1 MKTAALLRSQFFWVI
16 IAVFAFSVY
25 RLWYCT
31 HLELVGDEAYYWLWS
46 RHLDICY
53 LDKGPVIAWI
63 IAAGTALFGQTV
75 FGIRFFAVILS
86 SATGIGIYLLARRLF
101 SDRVALWALIMAG
114 VVPLFA
120 VGAILMTIDTPYVF
134 FWTFAALAFWRAKD
148 RTRLAP
154 WALTGVL
161 VGLGMLSKYTGA
173 FELISFAVFCLVHPP
188 SRKHLFRG
196 CFWTLILVALLFML
210 PVLSWYLANDWPTS
224 RFLFHRGALDQQPHI
239 NLLNPLVFLGGQ
251 AGVLSSGIFLGMIL
265 VSFLTRFTKAAA
277 PG

>member
-31 HLELVGDEAYYWLWS
+31 HLELVGDEAYYCLWS

-120 VGAILMTIDTPYVF
+120 TGAMLIINVTPYVF
-134 FWTFAALAFWRAKD
+134 FWYFFALAFLLGIHRM
-148 RTRLAP
+148 RLSP
-154 WALTGVL
+154 QALAGVL
-161 VGLGMLSKYTGA
+161 VRLGMLSQYNGA
-173 FELISFAVFCLVHPP
+173 
-188 SRKHLFRG
+188 
-196 CFWTLILVALLFML
+196 
-210 PVLSWYLANDWPTS
+210 
-224 RFLFHRGALDQQPHI
+224 
-239 NLLNPLVFLGGQ
+239 
-251 AGVLSSGIFLGMIL
+251 
-265 VSFLTRFTKAAA
+265 
-277 PG
+277 